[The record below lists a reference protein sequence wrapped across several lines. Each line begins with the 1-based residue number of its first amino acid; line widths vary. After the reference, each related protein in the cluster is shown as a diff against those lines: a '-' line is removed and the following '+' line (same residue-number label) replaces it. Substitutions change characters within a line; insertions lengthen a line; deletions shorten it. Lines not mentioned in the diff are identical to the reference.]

1 LDNYLLPFLLSPSF
15 YATNNDLL
23 LSLSLSA
30 HPFSN
35 PLVLH
40 KDAVDSKNSIP
51 PNICYLYLITS
62 PYVGVSNSILL
73 FIHILTPSTT
83 STTLI

>member
-1 LDNYLLPFLLSPSF
+1 MDNYLLPLLLSPSF
-15 YATNNDLL
+15 YAINNDLL

-40 KDAVDSKNSIP
+40 NAAVDSTKANP
-51 PNICYLYLITS
+51 PNICYLYLFTS
-62 PYVGVSNSILL
+62 SYVGVGDSFSL
-73 FIHILTPSTT
+73 FLHILTPSTT
-83 STTLI
+83 TTNLI